1 MNPESSMKVKSVQDF
16 LTAGNQLVEADQL
29 ANAIIQY
36 QNALDVDPDNCE
48 GWNRLSE
55 TYYRLGQF
63 DAALSSCQQL
73 IKLKPNFAEAYKILG
88 NILQAQSKI
97 DAAVRAYTA
106 AIQIQPNFAEAY
118 ANLGTMFYKQNRLE
132 EAIKCYQKSVEINP
146 SLAGVY
152 WNLGNIFQGLDRIT
166 EANFCKQRALSLKPE
181 LGGPEF
187 LLRLGHSFR
196 NEEKFDEAIE
206 HYRHALKIK
215 ADYAEAYS
223 QLGLTLLLK
232 EERDNQKNL
241 TVLTEASDYFIRA
254 IQLQPSLMS
263 AHQGLYKVFSTR
275 VDGDLATL
283 QKIVIQYIEVSQ
295 EPEKFIAET
304 AFTLIHLRLGLTEI
318 AQAKFLELGSK
329 FTQLETQLTLEN
341 FANVYTGLGTCAV
354 YLRDDFEANTL
365 LMKKMAQTYQK
376 LLNQYLY
383 YPIKEEP
390 VVWMDLES
398 SAKPLK
404 IGVLIQKLS
413 DPKFQSIQEVFQA
426 FLSFKAQLYVYETN
440 PEKNEVKSPAFETI
454 ADKIYRHRKNSLI
467 ESVTDDEEILEKVV
481 QDDLDVLIDLEST
494 LVPLHI
500 NLLAYQPAPVC
511 ISWFGFEPPFIN
523 DKNYFLCD
531 GYTHPTGRDQYYIEN
546 LVRLPHAW
554 IAVSG
559 FKKIQ
564 DNREAIR
571 RAYRIDSN
579 QIVYLCTAPTCQLN
593 SELIAA
599 QVQILKQVPEG
610 VLIYHGSGNLEVIR
624 SAYQQACQ
632 SQEIGFYRIKF
643 IDQQPADQDAVKLY
657 NAVDIWLDS
666 YPYNDSI
673 QALEALWFE
682 LPVVTRFGESG
693 VSRRSYSLLKNLN
706 LETGISQSWD
716 EYVQWGVKLGQE
728 ADLRKL
734 IQQQLSQLKQPEN
747 LAPVWNPKQLAQDVY
762 ALFQEL
768 LKEQKQ
774 LNL

>member
-1 MNPESSMKVKSVQDF
+1 MNLEPSMKVKSAQDF

-36 QNALDVDPDNCE
+36 QNALEIDPDNCE

-55 TYYRLGQF
+55 TYYRLGQV

-152 WNLGNIFQGLDRIT
+152 WNLGNIFQGLERKA
-166 EANFCKQRALSLKPE
+166 EANFCKQRALALKPE

-187 LLRLGHSFR
+187 LLRLGNSLS
-196 NEEKFDEAIE
+196 NDEKFDKAIE
-206 HYRHALKIK
+206 HYRHAIKIK

-232 EERDNQKNL
+232 EERDNRKNSTL
-241 TVLTEASDYFIRA
+241 LTEASDHFIRA
-254 IQLQPSLMS
+254 IQLQPNLGS
-263 AHQGLYKVFSTR
+263 AHQGLYKVFLTR
-275 VDGDLATL
+275 VDEDLETL
-283 QKIVIQYIEVSQ
+283 QKIVSQYMEVSQ
-295 EPEKFIAET
+295 EPEKYIAET
-304 AFTLIHLRLGLTEI
+304 AFTLIHLKLGLIEI
-318 AQAKFLELGSK
+318 AQEKFLELESK
-329 FTQLETQLTLEN
+329 FTQLEIQLTLEN
-341 FANVYTGLGTCAV
+341 FANVYTGLGKCAV
-354 YLRDDFEANTL
+354 YLRDDFEANAF

-376 LLNQYLY
+376 LLTQYLY

-390 VVWMDLES
+390 AVWMDLES

-413 DPKFQSIQEVFQA
+413 EPKFQFIQEVFQA
-426 FLSFKAQLYVYETN
+426 FSSFNAQLYFYETN
-440 PEKNEVKSPAFETI
+440 PERDEIKSPAFETI
-454 ADKIYRHRKNSLI
+454 ADKTYQHRRTSLI
-467 ESVTDDEEILEKVV
+467 ESVTDDEEILEKVA

-494 LVPLHI
+494 LIPLHV
-500 NLLAYQPAPVC
+500 NLLAYQSAPICV
-511 ISWFGFEPPFIN
+511 SWLGFEPPFIN
-523 DKNYFLCD
+523 DKNYYFCD
-531 GYTHPTGRDQYYIEN
+531 EYTHPTGRDQYYTEN
-546 LVRLPHAW
+546 LVRLPYSW

-559 FKKIQ
+559 FKQIQ
-564 DNREAIR
+564 GNREAIR

-579 QIVYLCTAPTCQLN
+579 QIVYLCTAPVCQLN

-610 VLIYHGSGNLEVIR
+610 VLIYQGSENLEVIR
-624 SAYQQACQ
+624 SVYQKACQ

-643 IDQQPADQDAVKLY
+643 VEQQPADHDAVKLY
-657 NAVDIWLDS
+657 NAADIWLDS

-682 LPVVTRFGESG
+682 VPVVTRFGESG
-693 VSRRSYSLLKNLN
+693 VSRRSYSLLKNLHI
-706 LETGISQSWD
+706 ETGISQSWD
-716 EYVQWGVKLGQE
+716 EYVQWGVRLGQK
-728 ADLRKL
+728 ADFRKL
-734 IQQQLSQLKQPEN
+734 IQQQLSQSKQPEN
-747 LAPVWNPKQLAQDVY
+747 LAPVWNPKQFAQDVY
-762 ALFQEL
+762 ALLQEL
-768 LKEQKQ
+768 VENQKNY
-774 LNL
+774 NL